1 MDEQRFL
8 QLHGALPRQAPGS
21 DAATL
26 DALNRLRRHGLPDEP
41 AALEV
46 GCGTGRATLLL
57 GRHTGAQVTAIDIH
71 EPFLGETQRRID
83 DAGLGR
89 RLRVERRSMLE
100 LDGAYPP
107 ESFDLLWAEGAIYV
121 IGFGRGLE
129 RWRRLMRPG
138 ALAAVS
144 ELTWLS
150 GTPPADARAFWA
162 EAYPAMATEAENRAA
177 AERAGWRVLETF
189 ALPASAWW
197 DEYYRPLE
205 ERIADFRER
214 HPLDERWT
222 AVLDA
227 AAAEIDLYRRFGAS
241 YGYVFYLL
249 RRMG

>member
-1 MDEQRFL
+1 MDETLFF
-8 QLHGALPRQAPGS
+8 QLHDGLPRQAPGS

-26 DALNRLRRHGLPDEP
+26 DALNRLRRHGLSEEP
-41 AALEV
+41 AVLDV
-46 GCGTGRATLLL
+46 GCGPGRATLLL
-57 GRHTGAQVTAIDIH
+57 GRHSGARVCAIDIH

-83 DAGLGR
+83 AAGLGR

-107 ESFDLLWAEGAIYV
+107 ESFDLLWAEGSISI
-121 IGFGRGLE
+121 IGFGRGLD

-144 ELTWLS
+144 ELTWL
-150 GTPPADARAFWA
+150 TANPPADARAFWA
-162 EAYPAMATEAENRAA
+162 AGYPAMGTEAENRAA
-177 AERAGWRVLETF
+177 AGRAGWDVLETF
-189 ALPASAWW
+189 TLPAAAWW

-205 ERIADFRER
+205 ERIAERRER
-214 HPLDERWT
+214 HPLDPAWS

-227 AAAEIDLYRRFGAS
+227 EAAEIDLYRRFGAS